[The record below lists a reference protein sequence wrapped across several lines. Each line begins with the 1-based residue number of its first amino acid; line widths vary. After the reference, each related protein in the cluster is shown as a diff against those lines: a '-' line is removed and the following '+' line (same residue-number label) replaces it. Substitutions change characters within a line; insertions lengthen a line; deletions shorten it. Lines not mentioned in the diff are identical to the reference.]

1 MTQSHKEDSSTTTTE
16 KNLTKE
22 SWLDHIPWNMA
33 ILAIILALLPFTPE
47 PHLFEK
53 FKMLLAGDL
62 SKPLDIF
69 DFFMHGTP
77 ITLIT
82 LKAIQ
87 HFFRS

>member
-1 MTQSHKEDSSTTTTE
+1 MTQSSEEESSTLSTN
-16 KNLTKE
+16 KGLPKE
-22 SWLDHIPWNMA
+22 NWLDHIPWNMA
-33 ILAIILALLPFTPE
+33 ILAIILALLPFSPE
-47 PHLFEK
+47 PHLYEK
-53 FKMLLAGDL
+53 FKMLLSGDL

-77 ITLIT
+77 ITLIS